1 MNCGKKCK
9 SRNSLKY
16 CFIVKIHNLKRY
28 ISISRRII
36 LTSALLFMMF
46 QEGEKRGRK
55 RNSGKR
61 TNVLDVMSAEAE
73 LITKVLKL
81 LIYAIML

>member
-1 MNCGKKCK
+1 
-9 SRNSLKY
+9 
-16 CFIVKIHNLKRY
+16 
-28 ISISRRII
+28 
-36 LTSALLFMMF
+36 MF

-55 RNSGKR
+55 RNTGKR

-81 LIYAIML
+81 LIYAIIL